1 MFEDRDS
8 QTDIKTRIMDIPEQ
22 VQDGSI
28 RLTVL
33 SGQDRGRDFAATGS
47 EMSVGRSPECDFVLK
62 DRTVSRRHF
71 ELCLVDDL
79 WIIRDAGSGNG
90 TSLNGVKITSAKL
103 KNGDRISAGNSV
115 FKVTGACVEP
125 SAGALAGAR
134 PDDDRFDA
142 LQEIQVGTPAAI
154 RPVGKR
160 NDSPATRSF
169 AIPAIIII
177 LALLFLG
184 TYYARSCG
192 LLSAEG
198 NVPVTEPERPQPDR
212 SEGTI
217 RIPVKSTD
225 PAPTDVQAQ
234 YVSKMPDTKADTVE
248 RPVARNPL
256 SSFRSLFG
264 KGKFLES
271 GKIRDIDPALS
282 RLAVQSETVCAGA
295 VAGMAEGNH
304 VGAERELAELSR
316 RIEEAGLKVP
326 ARINRLRGECLATLG
341 TSAAANGKD
350 LAAADLA
357 KRALALDPG
366 CQQAKTLQ
374 GQVMNKAALYFN
386 RGLDSL
392 KRGLTKQAAL
402 DFTTVTRILP
412 EEHQLYQAA
421 VARMP

>member
-8 QTDIKTRIMDIPEQ
+8 QTDIKTRIMDIQEQ

-28 RLTVL
+28 QLTVL
-33 SGQDRGRDFAATGS
+33 SGQDRGREFVATGS

-71 ELCLVDDL
+71 VLSLVGDS

-90 TSLNGVKITSAKL
+90 TSLNGVKITGMKL

-125 SAGALAGAR
+125 SAGAQAGAR
-134 PDDDRFDA
+134 PDDDGIDA
-142 LQEIQVGTPAAI
+142 LQEIRVGTPAAI

-160 NDSPATRSF
+160 NDSPAARSF
-169 AIPAIIII
+169 VIPAIIII

-184 TYYARSCG
+184 AFYARSCG
-192 LLSAEG
+192 LLSGDG
-198 NVPVTEPERPQPDR
+198 NVPVTDPERPRPER

-217 RIPVKSTD
+217 RIPVKSAEPT
-225 PAPTDVQAQ
+225 PTDVTAQ
-234 YVSKMPDTKADTVE
+234 YVSNVPSTRSGTVE
-248 RPVARNPL
+248 RHVTRNPL
-256 SSFRSLFG
+256 SSFKILFG
-264 KGKFLES
+264 QGKFSES
-271 GKIRDIDPALS
+271 GKVREIDPGLS
-282 RLAVQSETVCAGA
+282 RLAVQSETVCAAA
-295 VAGMAEGNH
+295 VGGMAEGNH

-316 RIEEAGLKVP
+316 RIEDAGLKVP

-341 TSAAANGKD
+341 TTAAANGKD
-350 LAAADLA
+350 MAAADLA

-366 CQQAKTLQ
+366 CRQAKTLQ